1 MMRIVLADDHVAFRE
16 GLKLLVNN
24 QDDMEVVG
32 EAGNGLEAI
41 AVVNEVVPDV
51 VIIDIGMPE
60 LNGVEA
66 TRRIKATRAE
76 VKVVVLTVHSES
88 RMIAAMRQAGASGY
102 LIKECSA
109 SHLIKVIRGV
119 REGKDHFHQPEGA
132 SHRRGAK
139 EDQGGSAFDLLSNR
153 EREVLQLIAEGHSTK
168 EIADQLGLSAKTV
181 STHRAHIME
190 KLGLERIA
198 DLTKYAIREGLSP
211 LR

>member
-1 MMRIVLADDHVAFRE
+1 MRIVLADDHVAFRE
-16 GLKLLVNN
+16 GLKLLINS

-32 EAGNGLEAI
+32 EAGNGLEALA
-41 AVVNEVVPDV
+41 AVSEVSPDIV
-51 VIIDIGMPE
+51 VIDIGMPE

-76 VKVVVLTVHSES
+76 VKVVCLTIHSES

-102 LIKECSA
+102 LIKDCSS
-109 SHLIKVIRGV
+109 SHLIKAIRSVGDGKEHFYQPENASHGRGV
-119 REGKDHFHQPEGA
+119 
-132 SHRRGAK
+132 K
-139 EDQGGSAFDLLSNR
+139 EDHGGSAFELLSNR

-211 LR
+211 L